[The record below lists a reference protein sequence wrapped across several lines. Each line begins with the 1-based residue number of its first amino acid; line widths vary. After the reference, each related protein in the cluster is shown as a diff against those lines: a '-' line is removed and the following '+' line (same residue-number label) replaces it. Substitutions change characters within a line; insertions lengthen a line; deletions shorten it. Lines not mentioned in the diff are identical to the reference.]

1 MNLLKSRIKSM
12 IVERL
17 FLPIEP
23 NSIADDASLM
33 ETYDIDSVALFEL
46 VVGLESEFG
55 ISMEDMEFSPAT
67 FETVNSMAALVEE
80 KQAG

>member
-1 MNLLKSRIKSM
+1 MNSLKSRIKIM

-17 FLPIEP
+17 FLPVEP
-23 NSIADDASLM
+23 NAIADDASLM

-55 ISMEDMEFSPAT
+55 VSMEDMEFSPAT
-67 FETVNSMAALVEE
+67 FETVNSMAALVEA
-80 KQAG
+80 KQEG

>member
-1 MNLLKSRIKSM
+1 MNSLKSRIKTM

-17 FLPIEP
+17 FLPVDA
-23 NSIADDASLM
+23 NAIADDASLM

-55 ISMEDMEFSPAT
+55 ISLEDTEFSPST
-67 FETVNSMAALVEE
+67 FETVNSMAALVES
-80 KQAG
+80 KQ

>member
-1 MNLLKSRIKSM
+1 M

-17 FLPIEP
+17 FLPVEP
-23 NSIADDASLM
+23 QNIADDAPLM

-67 FETVNSMAALVEE
+67 FETVNSMAALIEE